1 MSTTNCNQMEIKTSE
16 QLAEL
21 VARVGDESLLE
32 QTIYQSLSESFR
44 EKLRELPPPPAGYY
58 YRPDSPAAHA
68 KSEGD
73 NRGSDHALDPRTY
86 GLS

>member
-1 MSTTNCNQMEIKTSE
+1 MEIKTSE

-21 VARVGDESLLE
+21 VARVGDESILE

-58 YRPDSPAAHA
+58 YRPVL
-68 KSEGD
+68 KSAEIKNGEYIIT
-73 NRGSDHALDPRTY
+73 SDIVLRPII
-86 GLS
+86 SEEK

>member
-1 MSTTNCNQMEIKTSE
+1 MEIKTSE

-58 YRPDSPAAHA
+58 YRPVL
-68 KSEGD
+68 KSAEFKNGEYIIT
-73 NRGSDHALDPRTY
+73 SDIVLQRIIPEEK
-86 GLS
+86 

>member
-1 MSTTNCNQMEIKTSE
+1 MEIKTSE

-32 QTIYQSLSESFR
+32 QTIYQSLSEAFR

-58 YRPDSPAAHA
+58 YRPEF
-68 KSEGD
+68 KSAEFKNGEYTIT
-73 NRGSDHALDPRTY
+73 SDIVLKPII
-86 GLS
+86 SEEK